1 MQLHYEYFKSDS
13 IRVTLMSKCKIMF
26 ILHFVSL
33 HSKVSELEIL
43 DSCCSFFFWNLECIS
58 SQYSKLLQLN
68 FTICFPSK
76 VNLLKIVIK
85 TMAPIFLLWVN
96 FSIRFYWYEW
106 LYSVTVVY
114 FTFNEFLNFE
124 AEIIWSFPEIQ
135 HLKLWFWRPLKIC
148 HRFNVYNSE
157 LVDNSCILIRL
168 HMIGLLE

>member
-1 MQLHYEYFKSDS
+1 MQDNVHTPFCFIAFKSFWAGD
-13 IRVTLMSKCKIMF
+13 TWLLLF
-26 ILHFVSL
+26 IFLLKFGVYKFSVLQVAATEFYHLF
-33 HSKVSELEIL
+33 
-43 DSCCSFFFWNLECIS
+43 SF
-58 SQYSKLLQLN
+58 K
-68 FTICFPSK
+68 K
-76 VNLLKIVIK
+76 VNLLKVVIK
-85 TMAPIFLLWVN
+85 AMAPIFLLWVN

-157 LVDNSCILIRL
+157 LVDNPCILIRL
-168 HMIGLLE
+168 HLIGLLE